1 MTGAVWYA
9 TGYLYSPYSAA
20 EQPSAL
26 RGPAEE
32 VVLARLVFAALP
44 VVLQAVARCG
54 WFISCLGLSD
64 MPIPTPIAYFPPQ
77 STRFWRF
84 WGVFALRATAAS
96 KRLSQSPGRHGIGT
110 SWLQLVAVVP
120 GAVWY
125 ATGYLHSLYT
135 AAEHSIS
142 PLQQQATACPWHP
155 AAATDERIERL
166 PVMLQAVARCG
177 WFTSC
182 LGLSDMPIPTPIAYF
197 PPQSTRYYWR
207 FGFFLPS
214 MRPRHRNGSL
224 SRPAGMGSAPAGCS

>member
-1 MTGAVWYA
+1 MQLVAQVAGAVWYA
-9 TGYLYSPYSAA
+9 TGYLHSLYTAA
-20 EQPSAL
+20 GHSI
-26 RGPAEE
+26 
-32 VVLARLVFAALP
+32 LAFFGGF
-44 VVLQAVARCG
+44 C
-54 WFISCLGLSD
+54 
-64 MPIPTPIAYFPPQ
+64 PP
-77 STRFWRF
+77 W
-84 WGVFALRATAAS
+84 TAAS

-177 WFTSC
+177 WFISC

-197 PPQSTRYYWR
+197 PPQSTRFWR
-207 FGFFLPS
+207 FSGFFAL
-214 MRPRHRNGSL
+214 RGPRHRNGSL